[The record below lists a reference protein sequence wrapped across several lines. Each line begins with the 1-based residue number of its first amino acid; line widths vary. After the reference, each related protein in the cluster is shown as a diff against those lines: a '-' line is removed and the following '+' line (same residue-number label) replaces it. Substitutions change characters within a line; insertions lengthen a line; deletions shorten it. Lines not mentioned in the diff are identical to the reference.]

1 MVAGADESS
10 TSGVSENLHGS
21 PSMQFW
27 AYTFYVLG
35 AFPAMVALLTS
46 VVANIVYFTQPA
58 SSQCDWFPVYLRF
71 AASPYAYLLLYLW
84 MMVGPVPF
92 RKRLGMKLL
101 KYLMGIIFTAA
112 CGVNGFG
119 MWVITTYSNCGTTKG
134 PRDKMNFLASA
145 FLMAL
150 FSLFAFSTLVHF
162 ISIYVSARAKA
173 GSQSKMKALEERV
186 RREMEAQEGS
196 TWTTTTK
203 KKRKIKKQYYS
214 KYISIYKRVSL
225 LFAFEKP
232 TSSHFNCQVR
242 AA

>member
-71 AASPYAYLLLYLW
+71 AAFTLLYAYLLLYLW
-84 MMVGPVPF
+84 MMVGPAIF

-186 RREMEAQEGS
+186 RREMEAQGG
-196 TWTTTTK
+196 
-203 KKRKIKKQYYS
+203 
-214 KYISIYKRVSL
+214 
-225 LFAFEKP
+225 FNMDDDNEKEKED
-232 TSSHFNCQVR
+232 
-242 AA
+242 